1 MFNAITNY
9 TIVWNLYCCE
19 LKIFVRYQNKEM
31 ASMAPSYDNYI
42 DSYGQLLVNSGFI
55 FTYTPDI
62 GTRIEARNILFRSQM

>member
-1 MFNAITNY
+1 
-9 TIVWNLYCCE
+9 
-19 LKIFVRYQNKEM
+19 M